1 MGVHILWCY
10 VELKI
15 IHSAFILLPAPLE
28 KACVYKCWTQE
39 GQTQAS
45 LFPSLWANVCSVMS
59 DSLRPHGLYVP
70 CQVPLSMEL
79 SRQEYWS
86 GLPFPTPGGLPNP
99 RIETASPTSPALAGR
114 FFTTQPPGKP
124 VSELPS
130 VLCGSNDQSQREH
143 ERLRGLAC
151 GKSSNLHCHIFM
163 CHPWL
168 RKIPWR
174 RKWQPTPVFLP
185 GKSHGQRSQ
194 RATV

>member
-79 SRQEYWS
+79 
-86 GLPFPTPGGLPNP
+86 
-99 RIETASPTSPALAGR
+99 
-114 FFTTQPPGKP
+114 PGKNTG
-124 VSELPS
+124 V
-130 VLCGSNDQSQREH
+130 G
-143 ERLRGLAC
+143 
-151 GKSSNLHCHIFM
+151 CHF
-163 CHPWL
+163 L
-168 RKIPWR
+168 L
-174 RKWQPTPVFLP
+174 QGVFLTQGLKLHHP
-185 GKSHGQRSQ
+185 HLLHWQADSLPLSHLGSLFLSCLLFYVAQM
-194 RATV
+194 TKVKENMKG